1 MMIRKLLVLL
11 LTLGSGPVPAPAQSV
26 AVQQL
31 LLNYQKYLVLKN
43 ILTEFQQGYQILHD
57 GYENV
62 RSIAESNFDLH
73 QAYLNSLLA
82 VNPAVANDPSVQET
96 MSDQSNLLSECRG
109 ASARFRQD
117 PHFTAEEIG

>member
-57 GYENV
+57 GYENI

-73 QAYLNSLLA
+73 H
-82 VNPAVANDPSVQET
+82 T
-96 MSDQSNLLSECRG
+96 
-109 ASARFRQD
+109 
-117 PHFTAEEIG
+117 